1 MPTPSNSPPS
11 NSSPSGSESPPPSGS
26 SPSPTVSP
34 PPIPT
39 TKPPSGGA
47 TFRGQVEEGVEAGC
61 LMLNVNG
68 KIYQLLGGDRTM
80 LRPGRRVEV
89 TGAVQPD
96 LATTCQQG
104 IPLVV
109 REVRAA

>member
-1 MPTPSNSPPS
+1 
-11 NSSPSGSESPPPSGS
+11 
-26 SPSPTVSP
+26 
-34 PPIPT
+34 
-39 TKPPSGGA
+39 
-47 TFRGQVEEGVEAGC
+47 
-61 LMLNVNG
+61 MLNVNG